1 MDTNLKTSKKI
12 RAFIYRLIAFG
23 ALFSMLT
30 TVILGRE
37 AFVNLHKEGSG
48 ILTGDIYYLTEFR
61 EYVSEMYLQ
70 AMLGYAGIGDDNG
83 YPLTGSNAHTA
94 NTKAQDSFL
103 RLTDLA
109 WNDLTYY
116 VNFETYK
123 SISQNIT
130 FPLFSEYDDHLL
142 LSDDVRLC
150 CYWNGKEG
158 TLSFFGK
165 TSEDPSDYA
174 NKYYNVQYSPNGE
187 GAKNVRVLIAIAAD
201 DYQSKYIRELSET
214 ARGYAKILWMFIL
227 SLTLFVLFA
236 ILSLF
241 TFKAGK
247 QAQKDYTA
255 CSHKVWFE
263 LKLLIVL
270 ALLVL
275 CFNLHLWHF
284 NGILFRRIFASD
296 YVYLYLPTGILLY
309 LFLSDL
315 LTNGSI
321 TLKNSLTYRL
331 ILYVK
336 EFATSVAWKRKA
348 MFLQLGVTLASLVVM
363 GVGIHLIQDNN
374 WRTLAISSA
383 YRLRETTQRY
393 YRCGWTLL
401 IAGILIFL
409 INLFIRKFIKD
420 TAALTTK
427 LSSIYTGQES
437 KPLSLSRYSLLK
449 EASNQL
455 NSVEHGIE
463 AAVDEANRSN
473 KMRVELITNVSHDL
487 KTPLTS
493 IINYADLLCEENLP
507 APSDEYATALRTKAY
522 RLKDMVQDVFEISK
536 ATSGNL
542 PVELVQLDLAKLI
555 RQTLADMDERI
566 QATSLTFKLNI
577 AEEPLMIEADGE
589 KLYRVFQNLFIN
601 ALQYSLENSRVH
613 IYVTREDNSAHA
625 TIKNISKQEI
635 TFETTEIV
643 ERFVRADTSRTTE
656 GSGLGLSIA
665 QSFTE
670 ACNGNFRIETD
681 ADMFTAHVYFPL
693 IEEETK
699 G

>member
-12 RAFIYRLIAFG
+12 RAFIYRLITFG
-23 ALFSMLT
+23 AFFTMFT
-30 TVILGRE
+30 TAILGRE
-37 AFVNLHKEGSG
+37 AFVNLHKEGNG

-83 YPLTGSNAHTA
+83 YPLTGSNANAA
-94 NTKAQDSFL
+94 NTKAQESFL
-103 RLTDLA
+103 RLTDQA

-116 VNFETYK
+116 VNYETYK
-123 SISQNIT
+123 SISKNIT
-130 FPLFSEYDDHLL
+130 FPLFSEYDEHLL
-142 LSDDVRLC
+142 LSDDVMLC

-158 TLSFFGK
+158 VLSFFGK
-165 TSEDPSDYA
+165 HSEDPSAYA
-174 NKYYNVQYSPNGE
+174 NQYYNVQYSPNGE
-187 GAKNVRVLIAIAAD
+187 GAKNVRVLIAIAKD
-201 DYQSKYIRELSET
+201 NYQSEYISELSET
-214 ARGYAKILWMFIL
+214 ARGYAKILWMFFI
-227 SLTLFVLFA
+227 SCTLFVICA
-236 ILSLF
+236 VLSLL
-241 TFKAGK
+241 TLKAGR
-247 QAQKDYTA
+247 QAKKDYTD

-263 LKLLIVL
+263 LKLLIIM

-296 YVYLYLPTGILLY
+296 YVYLYLPTGMLLY

-315 LTNGSI
+315 LTNRSI
-321 TLKNSLTYRL
+321 ALKNSITYKL
-331 ILYVK
+331 VLYVK
-336 EFATSVAWKRKA
+336 EFAKSVAWKRKA
-348 MFLQLGVTLASLVVM
+348 MLLQLGATLLSLIIM
-363 GVGIHLIQDNN
+363 GMGILLIKRNN
-374 WRTLAISSA
+374 WRKLALSGVHIP
-383 YRLRETTQRY
+383 RDVMQMY
-393 YRCGWTLL
+393 YRIGWILL
-401 IAGILIFL
+401 IAGILLFL
-409 INLFIRKFIKD
+409 TGLFIHKFIKD

-437 KPLSLSRYSLLK
+437 KPLSLSRHSLLK

-507 APSDEYATALRTKAY
+507 TPSDEYAAALRAKAY

-542 PVELVQLDLAKLI
+542 PIELVQLDLVKLI

-566 QATSLTFKLNI
+566 QQSALTFKLNV
-577 AEEPLMIEADGE
+577 AEEPLLIEADGE
-589 KLYRVFQNLFIN
+589 KLYRVFQNLFVN

-613 IYVTREDNSAHA
+613 VSVTREEDRAHV
-625 TIKNISKQEI
+625 TVKNISKQEI
-635 TFETTEIV
+635 NFDTTEIV
-643 ERFVRADTSRTTE
+643 ERFVRADASRTTE
-656 GSGLGLSIA
+656 GSGLGLSIV

-670 ACNGNFRIETD
+670 ACNGSFQIETD

-693 IEEETK
+693 SCNE
-699 G
+699 